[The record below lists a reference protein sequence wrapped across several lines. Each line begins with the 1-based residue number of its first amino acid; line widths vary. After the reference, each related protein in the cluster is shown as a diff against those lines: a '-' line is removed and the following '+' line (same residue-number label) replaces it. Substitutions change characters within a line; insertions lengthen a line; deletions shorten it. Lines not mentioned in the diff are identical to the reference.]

1 MTGFQSNVGDR
12 VRALLAE
19 SPAGH
24 TLAQGFYTDPEIYA
38 LDVAAVFGRAWL
50 FVGVSSEVA
59 EPGSYLAFTLGRNAA
74 FVVRGRDGVLRGF
87 HNTCRHRGSRICAD
101 GHGRSPRIVC
111 PYHKWTYDLDGRLL
125 AAPRMPTGFRSDE
138 HALAPIRVEILAG
151 CIYVSLASD
160 PYEFAAFRAAVE
172 PRLAPYRLAES
183 KVAFRSSLVEK
194 ANWKL
199 AMENARECYH
209 CAASHPELRI
219 SYPIAH
225 GAAITDEQR
234 DYEQRFAKRMAALGI
249 STQAANGD
257 WWHVERYALNPGM
270 ESISG
275 NGQPVVK
282 RRLIESGEPELGGF
296 WWATQP
302 NTFCH
307 ALADYAFIFSVVPL
321 GPEETRIDSTWLV
334 HKDAVEG
341 TDYTIETLTETWT
354 ETNLQ
359 DRRLAEN
366 NQSGVNGVGY
376 RPGPYSNEEDFV
388 SRFGAWYRSS
398 IRAAVQ
404 ALDEHSAH

>member
-1 MTGFQSNVGDR
+1 MTRPGSDVAER
-12 VRALLAE
+12 VVALLGE
-19 SPAGH
+19 SPVGH
-24 TLAQGFYTDPEIYA
+24 TLAQAFYSDPDIHA
-38 LDVAAVFGRAWL
+38 LDVEAVFGRAWL

-59 EPGSYLAFTLGRNAA
+59 EPGAFLAFTIGHNPA

-125 AAPRMPTGFRSDE
+125 AAPRMPAGFDAGE
-138 HALAPIRVEILAG
+138 HGLVPIRVEVLAG
-151 CIYVSLASD
+151 CVYVSLASD
-160 PYEFAAFRAAVE
+160 PPDFSEFRAAVE
-172 PRLAPYRLAES
+172 PRLTPYRLVES
-183 KVAFRSSLVEK
+183 KVAFRSSLIEK

-209 CAASHPELRI
+209 CATSHPELRI
-219 SYPIAH
+219 AYPIAH
-225 GAAITDEQR
+225 GAAVTDEQR
-234 DYEQRFAKRMAALGI
+234 AYEQRFAKRMAGLGVATH
-249 STQAANGD
+249 SANGD

-270 ESISG
+270 ESISRDG
-275 NGQPVVK
+275 RAVVR
-282 RRLIESGEPELGGF
+282 RRLIESAEPEFGGF

-307 ALADYAFIFSVVPL
+307 ALADYAFIFSVIPL

-334 HKDAVEG
+334 HQDAIEG
-341 TDYTIETLTETWT
+341 VDYDIASLTETWT

-366 NQSGVNGVGY
+366 NQSGVNSVGY

-388 SRFGAWYRSS
+388 SRFGSWYRSS
-398 IRAAVQ
+398 IAAAAASWRAPT
-404 ALDEHSAH
+404 